1 MESNSSRSTIFTHN
15 MGALTPNLCS
25 WPTSPAAPHYQQTK
39 AIMPEPVAAMA
50 KLEGVYDDLEA
61 VICGEALLAAS
72 DSERSHAL
80 SHLQSV
86 ADLSDKQVFHL
97 RARAALHTWLA
108 QSCSHLSP
116 SLVQHLSDLTHSLQ
130 VESHSNQS
138 IGLPQCRMGQR
149 GSVIS
154 LHHGFQT
161 GPSEVTVQLRVSTDF
176 RHSSQRPGT
185 TSEQLSLGVDVE
197 WQIQGLDDS
206 AGPPAV
212 GALSLPSFLI
222 VGSGGCIKS
231 NQAPDLEQLSRLQG
245 MFQCSGLSPT
255 DFLGFLLALALAPD
269 PVPCPG
275 ASAQPCSERAASM
288 DCSYRLPGGGPTG
301 SSSSSSH
308 PRRSDM
314 EMATTAATKECKTIQ
329 TEDDVTTSAFE
340 DCDFE
345 GVSASHLVRQRLLS
359 DEAGALSDD
368 SSTSKRR
375 RTNGERK
382 RRDHPVVDTWAR
394 SLALMQQSLNA
405 AFAAAESSEAEAIL
419 SA

>member
-1 MESNSSRSTIFTHN
+1 MESNSSRSTIFAHSI
-15 MGALTPNLCS
+15 GALTPNLCS
-25 WPTSPAAPHYQQTK
+25 WPTSPAAPHYQQPK
-39 AIMPEPVAAMA
+39 AILPEPAAAMA
-50 KLEGVYDDLEA
+50 KLEGVYDELEA
-61 VICGEALLAAS
+61 VICGEALMAAS

-86 ADLSDKQVFHL
+86 ADLSDKQVYNL
-97 RARAALHTWLA
+97 RARASLHTWLA
-108 QSCSHLSP
+108 QSGSHLSS

-197 WQIQGLDDS
+197 WQIQGLDDT

-222 VGSGGCIKS
+222 IGNGGCMNS

-245 MFQCSGLSPT
+245 MFQCSGLSPA

-269 PVPCPG
+269 PVTCPG
-275 ASAQPCSERAASM
+275 ASAQSCSQRVASM
-288 DCSYRLPGGGPTG
+288 DCSYRLPGEGPAG

-308 PRRSDM
+308 PRRSIMDV
-314 EMATTAATKECKTIQ
+314 ATAAATKGCKASL
-329 TEDDVTTSAFE
+329 TEDDVTASDFE
-340 DCDFE
+340 DCE

-359 DEAGALSDD
+359 DEAGDLSDD
-368 SSTSKRR
+368 SGTSKRR

-382 RRDHPVVDTWAR
+382 RRDHPVVDMWAR
-394 SLALMQQSLNA
+394 SLALMQQSVTA
-405 AFAAAESSEAEAIL
+405 AFAAAESNDTEPIL